1 MRWLSWS
8 FGKWATHSISHCKE
22 NISSHRKGGLFCK
35 MGDDAPVKRSV
46 PPWRIIVISFV
57 MGAEEGE
64 KKRSFFCLVLFFCL
78 VFSICK
84 KQFSEPLLDMCF
96 SLKVD
101 SLLPSFSFSSPLI
114 RNLNAY
120 SIYRISREECVC
132 LYTSC
137 SNVECHQSQFWIN
150 KKTFLPTSRCPYVC
164 DSTHQCR
171 WNARWQNYFDLRGRR

>member
-35 MGDDAPVKRSV
+35 RGGWCACEAVGPTLANNCNFICNGGGR
-46 PPWRIIVISFV
+46 RR
-57 MGAEEGE
+57 

-101 SLLPSFSFSSPLI
+101 SLLPSFSSPLI